1 MNLKNVEKKE
11 KNTAV
16 LTIEV
21 GAEEFNAAVEK
32 VYRKN
37 KGVISLPGFRKGH
50 APRKL
55 VEQMYGA
62 DVFYEDAVND
72 LYPVVLTEA
81 IKEAGLDMVGYPSV
95 DMKELGKDGF
105 TFEAAIG
112 LRPVP
117 VLGEYKGIEA
127 PKAEVTITAEDI
139 DNEMKPLIS
148 RATRQV
154 AVERPAQNGDTVVID
169 FEGFKDGV
177 AFEGGKAEQYPLELG
192 SGSFIPGFEDQLV
205 GASAGEEKDVNV
217 TVPEDYGAAELA
229 GAPVVFKVKVHE
241 VKESQTPALDDEFAK
256 DVSEFETLDELK
268 ADLEK
273 KLRTR
278 REESAQ
284 KDFEN
289 AVLTKLIETTEMEI
303 PETMVEYEADRI
315 IEDYENR
322 MQGAGFTFDQYLQM
336 MGTNRAEFRENA
348 KVAALRQI
356 QGDLIFAAV
365 AEAEKLEPTEEEI
378 AAEYQHLADQYDM
391 DVEVVKNAVPQEEIV
406 HQLKGNMASKLV
418 YDAAVAVAPA
428 AEEEKAP
435 AKKAAKKPAAKKT
448 TAKKTTKKKA
458 AEEAPAEEAPAAEE
472 KAEASDAE

>member
-16 LTIEV
+16 LTVEV
-21 GAEEFNAAVEK
+21 DAAEFDAAVEK

-72 LYPVVLTEA
+72 LYPTVLAEA
-81 IKEAGLDMVGYPSV
+81 VKESGLDMVGYPSV

-105 TFEAAIG
+105 TFEATIA

-117 VLGEYKGIEA
+117 VLGEYKGVKA
-127 PKAEVTITAEDI
+127 PKAPVEITAEDI
-139 DNEMKPLIS
+139 DAEMKPYIS

-154 AVERPAQNGDTVVID
+154 VVERPAQNGDTVVID

-217 TVPEDYGAAELA
+217 TFPEDYGAEELA

-241 VKESQTPALDDEFAK
+241 VKESQAPEIDDEFAK
-256 DVSEFETLDELK
+256 DVSEFETLDEFK

-273 KLRTR
+273 KLKDR
-278 REESAQ
+278 REASAQ

-289 AVLTKLIETTEMEI
+289 AVLSKLIETTEMDV
-303 PETMVEYEADRI
+303 PDAMVDYEADRI
-315 IEDYENR
+315 VEDYENR
-322 MQGAGFTFDQYLQM
+322 MQGAGITLDQYLQM

-356 QGDLIFAAV
+356 QGDLIFSAV
-365 AEAEKLEPTEEEI
+365 ADAEDIKPTEEQI
-378 AAEYQHLADQYDM
+378 AEEYQKVADQYEM
-391 DVEVVKNAVPQEEIV
+391 DLDVVKKAVPEEEIV
-406 HQLKGNMASKLV
+406 RQLRGNLAAQLV
-418 YDAAVAVAPA
+418 YDAAIAEAP
-428 AEEEKAP
+428 
-435 AKKAAKKPAAKKT
+435 
-448 TAKKTTKKKA
+448 A
-458 AEEAPAEEAPAAEE
+458 AEEAPAA
-472 KAEASDAE
+472 DAE

>member
-21 GAEEFNAAVEK
+21 GAEEFDAAVEK

-37 KGVISLPGFRKGH
+37 KSVISLPGFRKGK

-72 LYPVVLTEA
+72 LYPVALTDA
-81 IKEAGLDMVGYPSV
+81 VKESGLDMVGYPSV
-95 DMKELGKDGF
+95 EMQNLGKDGF
-105 TFEAAIG
+105 TFTATIA

-117 VLGEYKGIEA
+117 VLGQYKGIEA

-139 DNEMKPLIS
+139 DGEMKPLIT

-154 AVERPAQNGDTVVID
+154 VVERPAQKGDTVVID

-192 SGSFIPGFEDQLV
+192 SGSFIPGFEDQLEGV
-205 GASAGEEKDVNV
+205 SAGEEKDVNV
-217 TVPEDYGAAELA
+217 TFPEDYGAADLA
-229 GAPVVFKVKVHE
+229 GAAVVFKVKVHE
-241 VKESQTPALDDEFAK
+241 VKESQVPTLDDEFAK

-289 AVLTKLIETTEMEI
+289 AVLSKLIENTEMDV
-303 PETMVEYEADRI
+303 PEAMVEYEADRI
-315 IEDYENR
+315 VEDYENR
-322 MQGAGFTFDQYLQM
+322 MQGVGFTFDQYLQM
-336 MGTNRAEFRENA
+336 MGTNRAEFKENA

-356 QGDLIFAAV
+356 QGDLIFAAI
-365 AEAEKLEPTEEEI
+365 AEAEKLEPSDEDVEK
-378 AAEYQHLADQYDM
+378 EYQDLADQYNMELDA
-391 DVEVVKNAVPQEEIV
+391 VKKTVPREEIV
-406 HQLKGNMASKLV
+406 RQLKGNMAAKFV
-418 YDAAVAVAPA
+418 YDAAVATAPVAEEAPA
-428 AEEEKAP
+428 AEATP
-435 AKKAAKKPAAKKT
+435 
-448 TAKKTTKKKA
+448 A
-458 AEEAPAEEAPAAEE
+458 AEEAPAEAE
-472 KAEASDAE
+472 

>member
-21 GAEEFNAAVEK
+21 GAEEFDAAVEK

-37 KGVISLPGFRKGH
+37 KSVISLPGFRKGK

-72 LYPVVLTEA
+72 LYPVALTDA
-81 IKEAGLDMVGYPSV
+81 VKESGLDMVGYPSV
-95 DMKELGKDGF
+95 EMQNLGKEGF
-105 TFEAAIG
+105 TFTATIA

-117 VLGEYKGIEA
+117 VLGQYKGIEA

-139 DNEMKPLIS
+139 DGEMKPLIT

-154 AVERPAQNGDTVVID
+154 VVERPAQKGDTVVID

-192 SGSFIPGFEDQLV
+192 SGSFIPGFEDQLEGV
-205 GASAGEEKDVNV
+205 SAGEEKDVNV
-217 TVPEDYGAAELA
+217 TFPEDYGAADLA
-229 GAPVVFKVKVHE
+229 GAAVVFKVKVHE
-241 VKESQTPALDDEFAK
+241 VKESQVPTLDDEFAK

-289 AVLTKLIETTEMEI
+289 AVLSKLIENTEMDV
-303 PETMVEYEADRI
+303 PEAMVEYEADRI
-315 IEDYENR
+315 VEDYENR
-322 MQGAGFTFDQYLQM
+322 MQGVGFTFDQYLQM
-336 MGTNRAEFRENA
+336 MGTNRAEFKENA

-356 QGDLIFAAV
+356 QGDLIFAAI
-365 AEAEKLEPTEEEI
+365 AEAEKLEPSDEDVEK
-378 AAEYQHLADQYDM
+378 EYQDLADQYNMELDA
-391 DVEVVKNAVPQEEIV
+391 VKKTVPREEIV
-406 HQLKGNMASKLV
+406 RQLKGNMAAKFV
-418 YDAAVAVAPA
+418 YDAAVATAPV
-428 AEEEKAP
+428 AEEAP
-435 AKKAAKKPAAKKT
+435 TAEAAP
-448 TAKKTTKKKA
+448 A
-458 AEEAPAEEAPAAEE
+458 AEEAPAEAE
-472 KAEASDAE
+472 

>member
-21 GAEEFNAAVEK
+21 GAEEFDAAVEK

-37 KGVISLPGFRKGH
+37 KGVISLPGFRKGK

-72 LYPVVLTEA
+72 LYPVALTDA
-81 IKEAGLDMVGYPSV
+81 VKESGLDMVGYPSV
-95 DMKELGKDGF
+95 EMVSLGKEGF
-105 TFEAAIG
+105 TFNATIA

-117 VLGEYKGIEA
+117 VLGQYKGVEA
-127 PKAEVTITAEDI
+127 PKAEVVITPEDV
-139 DNEMKPLIS
+139 EGELKPLVS

-154 AVERPAQNGDTVVID
+154 VVERPAAKGDIAVID

-177 AFEGGKAEQYPLELG
+177 AFEGGKGEQYPLELG
-192 SGSFIPGFEDQLV
+192 SGSFIPGFEDQLIGV
-205 GASAGEEKDVNV
+205 SAGESVDVNV
-217 TVPEDYGAAELA
+217 TFPEDYGAADLA
-229 GAPVVFKVKVHE
+229 GAPVVFKVTVHE
-241 VKESQTPALDDEFAK
+241 VKESQAPTVDDEFAK
-256 DVSEFETLDELK
+256 DVSEFETLEELK

-273 KLRTR
+273 KLRER

-289 AVLTKLIETTEMEI
+289 AVLSKLIETTEMEI
-303 PETMVEYEADRI
+303 PDAMVEYEADRI

-336 MGTNRAEFRENA
+336 MGTNRAEFKENA
-348 KVAALRQI
+348 RIAALRQI
-356 QGDLIFAAV
+356 QGDLIFTAV
-365 AEAEKLEPTEEEI
+365 AEAEGIEPIAEEI
-378 AAEYQHLADQYDM
+378 EAEYQKLSDEYDM
-391 DVEVVKNAVPQEEIV
+391 ELDTVKAAVPEAEITR
-406 HQLKGNMASKLV
+406 QIRLTRAAKLV
-418 YDAAVAVAPA
+418 YDAAVPVAPA
-428 AEEEKAP
+428 AEAAP
-435 AKKAAKKPAAKKT
+435 
-448 TAKKTTKKKA
+448 A
-458 AEEAPAEEAPAAEE
+458 AEEAAPAEEAA
-472 KAEASDAE
+472 DAE

>member
-21 GAEEFNAAVEK
+21 GAEEFDAAVEK

-37 KGVISLPGFRKGH
+37 KSMISLPGFRKGK

-72 LYPVVLTEA
+72 LYPVALTEA
-81 IKEAGLDMVGYPSV
+81 VKESGLDMVGYPSV
-95 DMKELGKDGF
+95 EMQSLSKDGF
-105 TFEAAIG
+105 TFTATIAI
-112 LRPVP
+112 RPVP

-127 PKAEVTITAEDI
+127 PRAEVTVTAEDV
-139 DNEMKPLIS
+139 EGELKPLIS

-192 SGSFIPGFEDQLV
+192 SGSFIPGFEEQLV
-205 GASAGEEKDVNV
+205 GMSAGEAKDIDV
-217 TVPEDYGAAELA
+217 TFPEDYGAAELA
-229 GAPVVFKVKVHE
+229 GAPVVFKVTVHE
-241 VKESQTPALDDEFAK
+241 VKESQVPELDDEFAK

-273 KLRTR
+273 KLRAR
-278 REESAQ
+278 REDAAQ

-289 AVLTKLIETTEMEI
+289 AVLTRLIETTEMEV
-303 PETMVEYEADRI
+303 PDAMVEYEADRI
-315 IEDYENR
+315 VEDYESR
-322 MQGAGFTFDQYLQM
+322 IQGAGITMDQYLQM
-336 MGTNRAEFRENA
+336 MGSNRAEFRENA

-365 AEAEKLEPTEEEI
+365 ADAEDIQLTAEEI
-378 AAEYQHLADQYDM
+378 EEGYQKVADEYDM
-391 DVEVVKNAVPQEEIV
+391 DVETVKSAVPESEIV
-406 HQLKGNMASKLV
+406 HQLRTTKAARLV
-418 YDAAVAVAPA
+418 YDSAVAVAPA
-428 AEEEKAP
+428 TEEASAEEA
-435 AKKAAKKPAAKKT
+435 
-448 TAKKTTKKKA
+448 
-458 AEEAPAEEAPAAEE
+458 APAEETPAEEDAPAE
-472 KAEASDAE
+472 S

>member
-16 LTIEV
+16 LTVEV
-21 GAEEFNAAVEK
+21 DAAEFDAAVEK

-72 LYPVVLTEA
+72 LYPVVLAEA
-81 IKEAGLDMVGYPSV
+81 VKESGLDMVGYPSV

-105 TFEAAIG
+105 TFEATIA

-117 VLGEYKGIEA
+117 VLGEYKGIKA
-127 PKAEVTITAEDI
+127 PKASVEVTAEDI
-139 DNEMKPLIS
+139 DAEMKPYIS

-154 AVERPAQNGDTVVID
+154 TVERPAQNGDTVVID

-217 TVPEDYGAAELA
+217 TFPEDYGAEELA

-241 VKESQTPALDDEFAK
+241 VKEAQTPTIDDEFAK
-256 DVSEFETLDELK
+256 DVSEFETLDEFK

-273 KLRTR
+273 KLKER
-278 REESAQ
+278 REASAQ

-289 AVLTKLIETTEMEI
+289 AVLTKLIETTEMDV
-303 PETMVEYEADRI
+303 PQAMVDYEADRI
-315 IEDYENR
+315 VEDYEQR
-322 MQGAGFTFDQYLQM
+322 MQGAGITLDQYLQM
-336 MGTNRAEFRENA
+336 MGTNRNEFTENA
-348 KVAALRQI
+348 KIAALRQI
-356 QGDLIFAAV
+356 QGDLIFSAI
-365 AEAEKLEPTEEEI
+365 AEAEDIKPTEEQI
-378 AAEYQHLADQYDM
+378 AEEYQKVADQYEM
-391 DVEVVKNAVPQEEIV
+391 DLDVVKKAVPEEEIV
-406 HQLKGNMASKLV
+406 RQLRGNLAAQLV
-418 YDAAVAVAPA
+418 YDAAI
-428 AEEEKAP
+428 AEEP
-435 AKKAAKKPAAKKT
+435 
-448 TAKKTTKKKA
+448 A
-458 AEEAPAEEAPAAEE
+458 AEEAPAA
-472 KAEASDAE
+472 DAE

>member
-21 GAEEFNAAVEK
+21 GAEEFDAAVEK

-37 KGVISLPGFRKGH
+37 KSVISLPGFRKGK

-72 LYPVVLTEA
+72 LYPVALTDA
-81 IKEAGLDMVGYPSV
+81 VKESGLDMVGYPSV
-95 DMKELGKDGF
+95 EMQNLGKDGF
-105 TFEAAIG
+105 TFTATIA

-117 VLGEYKGIEA
+117 VLGQYKGIEA

-139 DNEMKPLIS
+139 DGEMKPLIT

-154 AVERPAQNGDTVVID
+154 VVERPAQKGDTVVID

-192 SGSFIPGFEDQLV
+192 SGSFIPGFEDQLEGV
-205 GASAGEEKDVNV
+205 SAGEEKDVNV
-217 TVPEDYGAAELA
+217 TFPEDYGAADLA
-229 GAPVVFKVKVHE
+229 GAAVVFKVKVHE
-241 VKESQTPALDDEFAK
+241 VKESQVPTLDDEFAK

-289 AVLTKLIETTEMEI
+289 AVLSKLIENTEMDV
-303 PETMVEYEADRI
+303 PEAMVEYEADRI
-315 IEDYENR
+315 VEDYENR
-322 MQGAGFTFDQYLQM
+322 MQGVGFTFDQYLQM
-336 MGTNRAEFRENA
+336 MGTNRAEFKENA

-356 QGDLIFAAV
+356 QGDLIFAAI
-365 AEAEKLEPTEEEI
+365 AEAEKLEPSDEDVEK
-378 AAEYQHLADQYDM
+378 EYQDLADQYNMELDA
-391 DVEVVKNAVPQEEIV
+391 VKKTVPREEIV
-406 HQLKGNMASKLV
+406 RQLKGNMAAKFV
-418 YDAAVAVAPA
+418 YDAAVATAPVAEEAPA
-428 AEEEKAP
+428 AEAAP
-435 AKKAAKKPAAKKT
+435 
-448 TAKKTTKKKA
+448 A
-458 AEEAPAEEAPAAEE
+458 AEEAPAEAE
-472 KAEASDAE
+472 

>member
-21 GAEEFNAAVEK
+21 GAEEFDAAVEK

-37 KGVISLPGFRKGH
+37 KSVISLPGFRKGK

-55 VEQMYGA
+55 VEQMYGT

-72 LYPVVLTEA
+72 LYPVALTDA
-81 IKEAGLDMVGYPSV
+81 VKESGLDMVGYPSV
-95 DMKELGKDGF
+95 EMQNLGKDGF
-105 TFEAAIG
+105 TFTATIA

-117 VLGEYKGIEA
+117 VLGQYKGIEA

-139 DNEMKPLIS
+139 DGEMKPLIT

-154 AVERPAQNGDTVVID
+154 VVERPAQKGDTVVID

-192 SGSFIPGFEDQLV
+192 SGSFIPGFEDQLEGV
-205 GASAGEEKDVNV
+205 SAGEEKDVNV
-217 TVPEDYGAAELA
+217 TFPEDYGAADLA
-229 GAPVVFKVKVHE
+229 GAAVVFKVKVHE
-241 VKESQTPALDDEFAK
+241 VKESQVPTLDDEFAK

-289 AVLTKLIETTEMEI
+289 AVLSKLIENTEMDV
-303 PETMVEYEADRI
+303 PEAMVEYEADRI
-315 IEDYENR
+315 VEDYENR
-322 MQGAGFTFDQYLQM
+322 MQGVGFTFDQYLQM
-336 MGTNRAEFRENA
+336 MGTNRAEFKENA

-356 QGDLIFAAV
+356 QGDLIFAAI
-365 AEAEKLEPTEEEI
+365 AEAEKLEPSDEDVEK
-378 AAEYQHLADQYDM
+378 EYQDLADQYNMELDA
-391 DVEVVKNAVPQEEIV
+391 VKKTVPREEIV
-406 HQLKGNMASKLV
+406 RQLKGNMAAKFV
-418 YDAAVAVAPA
+418 YDAAVATAPVAAEEAPA
-428 AEEEKAP
+428 AEAAP
-435 AKKAAKKPAAKKT
+435 
-448 TAKKTTKKKA
+448 A
-458 AEEAPAEEAPAAEE
+458 AEEAPAEAE
-472 KAEASDAE
+472 